1 MITTMTSTKTLETMV
16 GMGQI
21 TAGGPPQKMKA
32 VVGSCIALSLY
43 HPRLKQGAMAHIVL
57 PESAGREGLPG
68 KFADTAIP
76 RMLEMLKEL
85 HAPTA
90 CLTAKLAGGA
100 NMFGS
105 SGPLQIGDANIEA
118 VVRSLR
124 AAGIRIAAQDIGGN
138 RGRRVTF
145 ECEGGAMIVESAGQP
160 TKTL

>member
-1 MITTMTSTKTLETMV
+1 MITTTTSTKTLETLV

-21 TAGGPPQKMKA
+21 AAGGPPQKMKA
-32 VVGSCIALSLY
+32 VVGSCIALALY
-43 HPRLKQGAMAHIVL
+43 HPRLKRGVMAHIVL
-57 PESAGREGLPG
+57 PDSAGRDGTPG
-68 KFADTAIP
+68 KFADTAVP
-76 RMLEMLKEL
+76 RMLELL
-85 HAPTA
+85 QGVGAPA
-90 CLTAKLAGGA
+90 PCLTAKLAGGA

-118 VVRSLR
+118 VAQALR
-124 AAGIRIAAQDIGGN
+124 AAGIRIAAQDVGGN

>member
-1 MITTMTSTKTLETMV
+1 MTNTQSQETLV

-21 TAGGPPQKMKA
+21 AAGGPPQIMRA

-43 HPRLKQGAMAHIVL
+43 HSRLKRGTMAHIVL
-57 PESAGREGLPG
+57 PAASGRDGTPG

-76 RMLEMLKEL
+76 KMLEMLKECGG
-85 HAPTA
+85 AATA
-90 CLTAKLAGGA
+90 LTAKLSGGS

-118 VVRSLR
+118 VVRALQL
-124 AAGIRIAAQDIGGN
+124 AGIRVAAQDVGGN

-145 ECEGGAMIVESAGQP
+145 ECASGVMVVESAGQP
-160 TKTL
+160 KKTL